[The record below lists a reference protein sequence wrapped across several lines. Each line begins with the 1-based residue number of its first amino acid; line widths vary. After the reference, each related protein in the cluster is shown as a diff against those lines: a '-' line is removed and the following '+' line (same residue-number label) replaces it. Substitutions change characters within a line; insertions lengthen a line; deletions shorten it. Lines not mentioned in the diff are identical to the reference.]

1 MMMMSIM
8 VMVMMTIMIMVMMA
22 DALLNLLLIVF
33 DAANCGLFL
42 QIISGA
48 VRGCR
53 IHAEQ

>member
-8 VMVMMTIMIMVMMA
+8 VMVMMTIMVMMT

-33 DAANCGLFL
+33 DATNCGLFL

-48 VRGCR
+48 VRCCR
-53 IHAEQ
+53 LHAEQ

>member
-22 DALLNLLLIVF
+22 DSLLNLLLIVF

-53 IHAEQ
+53 LHAEQ